1 MGTVVFGF
9 LTVSCGIWD
18 KIVGNPA
25 VFLFSAENI
34 YITFQLVE
42 ERIALTR

>member
-9 LTVSCGIWD
+9 LTILCGIRG

-25 VFLFSAENI
+25 IFLFSAENI

-42 ERIALTR
+42 ERIAITR